1 MRRSDGIE
9 RTRHAGSHEIEPGE
23 GVRGVIA
30 AVAGA
35 RVAAR
40 AATRASR
47 ISDPRLCATARLLAR
62 FRAGRRGGNGRVR
75 GFIDLALSDQQ
86 VPGPTGDM
94 RRVYV

>member
-62 FRAGRRGGNGRVR
+62 FEPVAEGARTSARLHQSCC
-75 GFIDLALSDQQ
+75 F
-86 VPGPTGDM
+86 GPTRTWSHM
-94 RRVYV
+94 RHA